1 MMKFKIMSGQIS
13 IEATDLSNTES
24 VRKFIAS
31 GGVLKYTVQP
41 GDTLSEIAFYCGL
54 DYQHLAAINNID
66 NPNHIFSGM
75 DLRISKQKGDGV
87 VVSLAKAEDFKP
99 TEEFKLAQAN
109 LSDEMMSTPT
119 HPFGS
124 LEFRLKWHK
133 LLENVDTATI
143 NAPIQIVRAPESKFK
158 IVYSITQD
166 DTVYDSYD
174 RASMEVEKWLYKNIN
189 IPGYTY
195 FETDPKDDPD
205 GLTYGMLIKNREDDS
220 PEDSEEIQTPTM
232 SLSSA
237 TQLWANSIS
246 PAKPTTV
253 KESDTFKNGFIDFT
267 VPETEALVA
276 PEANDTPSKLLSTP
290 DRKAH
295 SELMQFRQKIIELK
309 KAVDKGTCAP
319 RIVGDIQNIFDQT
332 FNPAKQFI
340 VGTKVEDGTFQFGYR
355 PKIHVNAKLAVK
367 EAERLSERYKKTYTI
382 FRATNEVAAS
392 EEVSA
397 VTPIKDTKQGLRGKK
412 IESPYRV
419 MTNWQERMKTIDLDN
434 VSAPFSITLTF
445 EKKWLIAY
453 SSHEDS
459 VVVDTYDDVLIN
471 ISNWLIANKTQSLS
485 QQ

>member
-1 MMKFKIMSGQIS
+1 MKKFKIMSGQIS

-66 NPNHIFSGM
+66 NPNHISSGM

-87 VVSLAKAEDFKP
+87 VVTLVKAEDFKP

-174 RASMEVEKWLYKNIN
+174 RASMEVEKWLYKNIGVQ
-189 IPGYTY
+189 GYTY

-205 GLTYGMLIKNREDDS
+205 GLTYGMLRKNLEDDC
-220 PEDSEEIQTPTM
+220 
-232 SLSSA
+232 
-237 TQLWANSIS
+237 
-246 PAKPTTV
+246 
-253 KESDTFKNGFIDFT
+253 SDKSWHPG
-267 VPETEALVA
+267 
-276 PEANDTPSKLLSTP
+276 
-290 DRKAH
+290 
-295 SELMQFRQKIIELK
+295 
-309 KAVDKGTCAP
+309 
-319 RIVGDIQNIFDQT
+319 
-332 FNPAKQFI
+332 
-340 VGTKVEDGTFQFGYR
+340 
-355 PKIHVNAKLAVK
+355 
-367 EAERLSERYKKTYTI
+367 
-382 FRATNEVAAS
+382 
-392 EEVSA
+392 
-397 VTPIKDTKQGLRGKK
+397 QGLIGKR
-412 IESPYRV
+412 IESAYRV
-419 MTNWQERMKTIDLDN
+419 MTNWQERLKTIDLSK
-434 VSAPFSITLTF
+434 VSAPFSIMLTF
-445 EKKWLIAY
+445 EKKWLISY
-453 SSHEDS
+453 SSNEDS

-471 ISNWLIANKTQSLS
+471 ISNWLIANKTESLS